1 MIQIYRTVTKSL
13 VYSVFTLNATYVGIN
28 TGCNSDIWKKVQ
40 VNIHCNNISSTE
52 TNHYQQKAHDLSFNL
67 IP

>member
-40 VNIHCNNISSTE
+40 VEIWCIYINSTE
-52 TNHYQQKAHDLSFNL
+52 TNNTSAESPWSQL
-67 IP
+67 